1 MYSNE
6 ETKNNVMSMLQ
17 RIFRHRKKRLLND
30 TEREFQR
37 YIDLFTYIYL
47 LFILVGVSMSF
58 FSTISIHLCGV
69 LLGILFCIMG
79 GIYLFFFL
87 RRKSFVLYRFF
98 IIFSSIAFIL
108 GIFFFF
114 MNPNHEKSYFICF
127 GVSIILM
134 NLERLYELFYLL
146 RFNDPT
152 KNIFMVCTI
161 LSMILSIFVFMNPFA
176 NLLKNEVLGI
186 FSILFSILNLMQ
198 ISLLQKRISEFVNS
212 ID

>member
-114 MNPNHEKSYFICF
+114 MNQNHEKSYFICF
-127 GVSIILM
+127 VVSIIFM
-134 NLERLYELFYLL
+134 NL
-146 RFNDPT
+146 
-152 KNIFMVCTI
+152 
-161 LSMILSIFVFMNPFA
+161 
-176 NLLKNEVLGI
+176 
-186 FSILFSILNLMQ
+186 
-198 ISLLQKRISEFVNS
+198 
-212 ID
+212 